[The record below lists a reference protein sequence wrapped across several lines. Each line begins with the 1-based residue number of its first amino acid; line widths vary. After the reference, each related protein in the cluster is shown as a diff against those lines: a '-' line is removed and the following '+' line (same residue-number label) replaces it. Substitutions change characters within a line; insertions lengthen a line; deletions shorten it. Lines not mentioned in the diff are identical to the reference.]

1 MSNTISKSQAE
12 KLALI
17 RESERLTRKQVAEMT
32 GINYVTYAGYEH
44 GKVKMS
50 FESGMKYFKVSR
62 FRKYRD
68 WFMFDETDP
77 ATGQIAPALAHF
89 GPDQTTSPHSGT
101 KTG

>member
-1 MSNTISKSQAE
+1 MSIPQSE
-12 KLALI
+12 KLKLI
-17 RESERLTRKQVAEMT
+17 RESERLKLKEVAEMT
-32 GINYVTYAGYEH
+32 GINYPTYHGYES
-44 GKVKMS
+44 GKMKMS

-89 GPDQTTSPHSGT
+89 GQEQETSSPTGKQTG
-101 KTG
+101 

>member
-1 MSNTISKSQAE
+1 MSNTQSLSQAE

-17 RESERLTRKQVAEMT
+17 RESERLTRKQVAELT
-32 GINYVTYAGYEH
+32 DINYTTYAGYEA

-50 FESGMKYFKVSR
+50 FESGMKLFKVAR

-68 WFMFDETDP
+68 WFMFDEVD
-77 ATGQIAPALAHF
+77 ASSGQIAPALAHF
-89 GPDQTTSPHSGT
+89 GPENETSSHSDQ